1 MRTTRPLIALITG
14 GALALTACGGPST
27 TTTSTSGAP
36 ATAEPAPSGGTVTM
50 AVTDDPGNL
59 DPSMTVLSVTRGIDR
74 VAYDS
79 LVRLN
84 PKGEVVPNLAT
95 KWTVEPTKVTFTLN
109 PDVKCSDG
117 TRFTAKDAA
126 DNLAFVS
133 NPANKS
139 PLLGVVVPVGLTS
152 VGDDTA
158 HTLTVTAAEP
168 NAFLLRSLTSMLM
181 VCRAG
186 LDDPKKLATATIG
199 TGPWVL
205 KTAAANDSY
214 TFTRNT
220 NYTWGPSQKKY
231 EGAGVP
237 NTLVF
242 RIIPN
247 LTTTANLLLSGEI
260 NIAAVGS
267 GDEAR
272 IKAAGLKSYAVA
284 APLGETFF
292 NQAPGHPGADPEV
305 RKALI
310 AASDIPALMKVGTG
324 DSGQVSKGLVTIE
337 PKACPGDTVKGN
349 VPAFDATEANRIL
362 DAAGWVKGADGIRAK
377 GGKTLTLKFIF
388 AQRGGNELSAA
399 AELLAQQWKAVGAD
413 VKPGVIESTKLNEVL
428 FASGDWDA
436 GWIPVTVSL
445 PTQLP
450 GFLSGPTPPN
460 GTNFAFMND
469 ATYAAKSAEA
479 LKTGDEAAA
488 CALWNDAEAS
498 LIKNQNIVPMF
509 DILASVYLNKVT
521 LDAPTGDIDGSS
533 ILATK

>member
-199 TGPWVL
+199 TGLPSRV
-205 KTAAANDSY
+205 THDCRHRGGAPGGPTSRDPGRGRQDAVSRDSY
-214 TFTRNT
+214 PQGRRLHGQRRQGRGIGRRH
-220 NYTWGPSQKKY
+220 WHRP
-231 EGAGVP
+231 
-237 NTLVF
+237 
-242 RIIPN
+242 
-247 LTTTANLLLSGEI
+247 
-260 NIAAVGS
+260 
-267 GDEAR
+267 
-272 IKAAGLKSYAVA
+272 
-284 APLGETFF
+284 
-292 NQAPGHPGADPEV
+292 AD
-305 RKALI
+305 
-310 AASDIPALMKVGTG
+310 
-324 DSGQVSKGLVTIE
+324 VT
-337 PKACPGDTVKGN
+337 
-349 VPAFDATEANRIL
+349 
-362 DAAGWVKGADGIRAK
+362 
-377 GGKTLTLKFIF
+377 
-388 AQRGGNELSAA
+388 RGGLGARAGKPRHPRGPAGGRGGGACGVQLHSGLRSVPSAG
-399 AELLAQQWKAVGAD
+399 E
-413 VKPGVIESTKLNEVL
+413 
-428 FASGDWDA
+428 
-436 GWIPVTVSL
+436 
-445 PTQLP
+445 
-450 GFLSGPTPPN
+450 
-460 GTNFAFMND
+460 
-469 ATYAAKSAEA
+469 
-479 LKTGDEAAA
+479 
-488 CALWNDAEAS
+488 
-498 LIKNQNIVPMF
+498 
-509 DILASVYLNKVT
+509 
-521 LDAPTGDIDGSS
+521 
-533 ILATK
+533 